1 MKKKKEL
8 EDKQEKNEKK
18 KITWNKIREL
28 KQN

>member
-1 MKKKKEL
+1 MKKKEL